1 MFLERYKTNRPEDF
15 VSFYGKI
22 TGLMLISTI
31 ISGYIYFQ
39 NPSYFKL
46 FILVFFIFNTL
57 VMLKGRNIL
66 KVSKENVEKGK
77 IEFRV
82 KDVIITKSK
91 KIGDITMIDYKP
103 LNSINNK
110 EKGVVAPFLLKE
122 KTFAENEIAVLF
134 NVKPKGAL
142 SYKEDLIPKRFIDDE
157 INAIDYIEGE

>member
-1 MFLERYKTNRPEDF
+1 MFLKRYKTNRPEDF

-46 FILVFFIFNTL
+46 FIFIFFIFNAL

-66 KVSKENVEKGK
+66 KVSKKNIEEGK

-91 KIGDITMIDYKP
+91 KIGDITMIDYKS

>member
-1 MFLERYKTNRPEDF
+1 MFLERYKTNKPKDF

-110 EKGVVAPFLLKE
+110 EKGVVAPLLLKN
-122 KTFAENEIAVLF
+122 KIFTENEIALLIS
-134 NVKPKGAL
+134 VKPKGAL

-157 INAIDYIEGE
+157 INAIDYTEGE